1 MRRDFVDFVDDLMM
15 NNFLSEL
22 FERECEICSLINI

>member
-1 MRRDFVDFVDDLMM
+1 MRRDVADDLMM